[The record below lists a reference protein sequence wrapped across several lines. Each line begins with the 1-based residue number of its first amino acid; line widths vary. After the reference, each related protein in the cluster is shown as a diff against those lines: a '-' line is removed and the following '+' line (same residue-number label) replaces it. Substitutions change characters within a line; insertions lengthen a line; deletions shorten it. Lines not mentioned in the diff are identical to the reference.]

1 MTLDHRPRRKPTRL
15 PAFDYR
21 LPGPY
26 FVTICTHQREHRF
39 GEIIR
44 NDMHLNGAGEMVAAI
59 WESIPERF
67 PAAIVDT
74 FVVMPNHFHGV
85 IWFNAHQENANPSL
99 GDVMKWF
106 KAGTTNGYIRGRT
119 AGSRSTAISGNATT
133 TNTSF
138 GTTPTWTASANTSST
153 IPPIGRATPT
163 TFCKPTTLSARHPPP
178 HP

>member
-26 FVTICTHQREHRF
+26 FVTICTHRREHWF

-74 FVVMPNHFHGV
+74 FVVMPDHVHGV

-99 GDVMKWF
+99 GDVMKGF
-106 KAGTTNGYIRGRT
+106 KTGTTNGYIRGVRT
-119 AGSRSTAISGNATT
+119 SDWLPFDGHLWQRNYHEHVVRNDADMDRIREYIIN
-133 TNTSF
+133 N
-138 GTTPTWTASANTSST
+138 PANW
-153 IPPIGRATPT
+153 PNDANN
-163 TFCKPTTLSARHPPP
+163 LL
-178 HP
+178 